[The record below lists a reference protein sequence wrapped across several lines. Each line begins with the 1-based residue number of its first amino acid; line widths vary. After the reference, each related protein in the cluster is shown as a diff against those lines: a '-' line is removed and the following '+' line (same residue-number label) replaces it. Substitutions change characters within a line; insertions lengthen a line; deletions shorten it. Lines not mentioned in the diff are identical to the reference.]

1 MSSFQ
6 ASGST
11 QGATQAINDPGLDCG
26 DNTINNSVWFTIE
39 GINAGTATV
48 TVAGIDNNPGLEM
61 EIYTGGCGSL
71 APVAGACTSANG
83 PAGSMTLNFSVASGI
98 TYYIM
103 VDGSAGNEEAFTI
116 VATATNNAEFYCTQ
130 SDSIIRWKQH
140 YLQLDYRQ
148 WNTHCWIRCRYKF
161 YHCKCRI
168 AQHPVECLQ
177 R

>member
-1 MSSFQ
+1 MQKLYLFSILLLFAATAYSQDDCSFATPLCGSFQ

-71 APVAGACTSANG
+71 APVAGACNSANG

-98 TYYIM
+98 T
-103 VDGSAGNEEAFTI
+103 
-116 VATATNNAEFYCTQ
+116 
-130 SDSIIRWKQH
+130 
-140 YLQLDYRQ
+140 
-148 WNTHCWIRCRYKF
+148 
-161 YHCKCRI
+161 
-168 AQHPVECLQ
+168 
-177 R
+177 